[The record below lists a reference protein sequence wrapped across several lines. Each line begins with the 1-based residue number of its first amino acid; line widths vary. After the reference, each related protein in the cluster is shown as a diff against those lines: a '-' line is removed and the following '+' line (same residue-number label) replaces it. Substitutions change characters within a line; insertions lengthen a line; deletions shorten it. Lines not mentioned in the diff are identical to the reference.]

1 MTRNTDSWQLTA
13 PVPGQGFTVEAWVS
27 STRAGAEALQP
38 LVSQWRPL
46 AAPRWSA
53 YDASATDG
61 LICAGYYGAVFDGR
75 HVYGCPIRSHRARNS
90 VHGHVLRCDTHADF
104 HDPTA
109 WEAYDAGA
117 TDGLHTVCYY
127 GAAFD
132 GRHVIFAPRD
142 DSTGYHS
149 RVLRYDTQGPFK
161 EPDAW
166 SAYDAALPHS
176 AQGAAFDGRHV
187 YFCPGYESTAEQPLN
202 ENQLS
207 GTVLRLDTAAGFGDA
222 ASYRRFDT
230 KVLDPQAACFDGGA
244 FDGRYVYFVPLL
256 HGVVVRH
263 DTQGAFDDSSSW
275 EAFDAKPRGLGMNVG
290 AVFDGR
296 WLYFCAYGHSSM
308 VRYDTRRPF
317 TDGNSWERWDAAGT
331 GGLDTGGFDGGFFDG
346 RYVHFCPWTRQA
358 APGTSMYHCNF
369 LRFDTTRSF
378 DDAGAWTAYD
388 AGHTDGLLSL
398 GYNAGAFDGRSFYGA
413 PLYDGEGGEAFH
425 GRVLRCDTVGDD
437 GAFSL
442 RYCDYGHNG
451 GLCAAVPGPSFL
463 VNTESGVRSIATH
476 RPLSPGR
483 HHLVGVYSDDR
494 LQLWID
500 GTLAA
505 ERQASGRLLAPDVP
519 LTTGQLSGGGA
530 RFEGTIER
538 ARTQSRGFGA
548 GDMAHAYQNFAAG
561 GGFAD

>member
-1 MTRNTDSWQLTA
+1 MTDSWNLA
-13 PVPGQGFTVEAWVS
+13 PPVPGQGLTVEAWA
-27 STRAGAEALQP
+27 TTTHERAEALQP

-46 AAPRWSA
+46 DTPRWSA
-53 YDASATDG
+53 HDATSTDG

-75 HVYGCPIRSHRARNS
+75 HVYGCPIRSHRARDS
-90 VHGHVLRCDTHADF
+90 VHGHVLRCDTHGDF
-104 HDPTA
+104 HDAAT
-109 WEAYDAGA
+109 WEAYDAGG
-117 TDGLHTVCYY
+117 TDGLNTVCYY

-142 DSTGYHS
+142 DSLGYHS
-149 RVLRYDTQGPFK
+149 RVLRYDTHGPFK

-166 SAYDAALPHS
+166 SAHDADLPHS

-187 YFCPGYESTAEQPLN
+187 YFCPGYEGTADQPLS
-202 ENQLS
+202 ESQLS
-207 GTVLRLDTAAGFGDA
+207 GTVLRMDTAQGFRDTDG
-222 ASYRRFDT
+222 YRRFDT
-230 KVLDPQAACFDGGA
+230 KTLGPEAVCFDGGA
-244 FDGRYVYFVPLL
+244 FDGRYVYLVPLL

-263 DTQGAFDDSSSW
+263 DTQGCFDDGNSW
-275 EAFDAKPRGLGMNVG
+275 EAFDARPQGLGMNVG

-308 VRYDTRRPF
+308 VRYDTRRAF

-358 APGTSMYHCNF
+358 APGGSMYHCNF
-369 LRFDTTRSF
+369 LRYDTTRSF
-378 DDAGAWTAYD
+378 DDGTAWSAYD
-388 AGHTDGLLSL
+388 ASRTDGLHSL
-398 GYNAGAFDGRSFYGA
+398 GYNAGAFDGRFFYGA
-413 PLYDGEGGEAFH
+413 PLYDGEGGDAYH
-425 GRVLRCDTVGDD
+425 GRVLRCDTLGED

-476 RPLSPGR
+476 QPLSAGR
-483 HHLVGVYSDDR
+483 HHLVGVYNEEK

-500 GTLAA
+500 GKLEAEQLAT
-505 ERQASGRLLAPDVP
+505 GRLLTTDVP
-519 LTTGQLSGGGA
+519 ITTGELSGGGA
-530 RFEGTIER
+530 RFDGGVER
-538 ARTQSRGFGA
+538 ARTLSQGFDA
-548 GDMAHAYQNFAAG
+548 TAIQAAYRIFAAG
-561 GGFAD
+561 S

>member
-1 MTRNTDSWQLTA
+1 MTPATWNLTPA
-13 PVPGQGFTVEAWVS
+13 QPGQGLTVEAWVTS
-27 STRAGAEALQP
+27 AHERAEALQP

-46 AAPRWSA
+46 ATPQWRA
-53 YDASATDG
+53 YDATSTDG

-75 HVYGCPIRSHRARNS
+75 HVYGCPIRSHRPRDS
-90 VHGHVLRCDTHADF
+90 VHGHVLRCDTHGDF
-104 HDPTA
+104 RDEAT
-109 WEAYDAGA
+109 WEAFDAGG
-117 TDGLHTVCYY
+117 TDGLNTVCYY

-142 DSTGYHS
+142 DSKGYHS
-149 RVLRYDTQGPFK
+149 RVLRYDTRGPFK

-166 SAYDAALPHS
+166 SAHDAELPHS

-187 YFCPGYESTAEQPLN
+187 YFCPGYESTAGQPLT
-202 ENQLS
+202 ESQLS
-207 GTVLRLDTAAGFGDA
+207 GTVLRMDTSEGFHDA

-230 KVLDPQAACFDGGA
+230 KVLGPDAVCFDGGA

-263 DTQGAFDDSSSW
+263 DTQGRFDEASSW
-275 EAFDAKPRGLGMNVG
+275 EAFDARAQGLGMNVG

-308 VRYDTRRPF
+308 VRYDTRRAF

-358 APGTSMYHCNF
+358 PPGGSMYHCNF
-369 LRFDTTRSF
+369 LRYDTTRSF
-378 DDAGAWTAYD
+378 DDGTAWSAYD
-388 AGHTDGLLSL
+388 AAHTDGLLSL
-398 GYNAGAFDGRSFYGA
+398 GYNAGAFDGRHFYGA
-413 PLYDGEGGEAFH
+413 PLYDGEPGDAYH
-425 GRVLRCDTVGDD
+425 GRVLRCDTVGED

-463 VNTESGVRSIATH
+463 VNTESGVRSIAAH
-476 RPLSPGR
+476 RSLSAGR
-483 HHLVGVYSDDR
+483 HHLVGVYNEQK

-500 GTLAA
+500 GKLAA
-505 ERQASGRLLAPDVP
+505 ERLATGRLLATNVP
-519 LTTGQLSGGGA
+519 ITTSELSGGGA
-530 RFEGTIER
+530 RFDGDIER
-538 ARTQSRGFGA
+538 SRTLTQALDATDIHAAYQVFSA
-548 GDMAHAYQNFAAG
+548 GDRPAG
-561 GGFAD
+561 S